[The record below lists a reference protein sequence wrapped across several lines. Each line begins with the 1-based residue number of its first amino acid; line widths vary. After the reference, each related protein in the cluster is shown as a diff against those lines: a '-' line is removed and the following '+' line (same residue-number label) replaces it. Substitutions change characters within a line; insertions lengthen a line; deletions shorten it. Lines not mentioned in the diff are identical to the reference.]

1 VKPSAA
7 LDKIEEEEDD
17 DNSNTPLSGAGNKKG
32 SGLNLKQ
39 QMSHSSIGN

>member
-17 DNSNTPLSGAGNKKG
+17 DNSNTPLSGTGNKKG

>member
-7 LDKIEEEEDD
+7 LDKIEEEEED
-17 DNSNTPLSGAGNKKG
+17 DNSKSPLSGTGNKKG